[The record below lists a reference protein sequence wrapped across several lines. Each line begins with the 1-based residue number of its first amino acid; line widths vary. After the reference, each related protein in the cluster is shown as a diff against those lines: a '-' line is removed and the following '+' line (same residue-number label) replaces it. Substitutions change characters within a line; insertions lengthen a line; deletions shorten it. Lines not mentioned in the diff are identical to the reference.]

1 MTSLARFSVSLE
13 EDLLK
18 AFDTFVAG
26 EGYPTRSEA
35 VKHFISNA
43 LVKKQWKTK
52 GNVAGAIVVVYDHH
66 KRDVVRKLL
75 NVQHGYGDAIVSTQH
90 VHLDHDNCLEMVTV
104 KGKAPRI
111 QKLVAAMRSL
121 KGIKHS
127 ALLMTTT
134 GGNLP

>member
-1 MTSLARFSVSLE
+1 MSDLARFSVSV
-13 EDLLK
+13 EDGLLR
-18 AFDTFVAG
+18 AFDAFVVCG
-26 EGYPTRSEA
+26 GYPTRSEA
-35 VKHFISNA
+35 VKHLIRNA
-43 LVKKQWKTK
+43 LVEKEWQAK

-75 NVQHGYGDAIVSTQH
+75 NIQHDYGETIVSTQH

-111 QKLVAAMRSL
+111 RELVTAMRAL

-127 ALLMTTT
+127 DLLMTTT
-134 GGNLP
+134 GRDLP